1 MVVGIMI
8 ATEYHLASPAT
19 KFISQTDPQR
29 VFALHFSANEIPR
42 YLKGSEPMSHP
53 KRVLYSAS
61 FSLDFPKQNNSLM

>member
-29 VFALHFSANEIPR
+29 
-42 YLKGSEPMSHP
+42 
-53 KRVLYSAS
+53 
-61 FSLDFPKQNNSLM
+61 FSLFIFQLTKSQGI